1 MGNSASKSAKS
12 AIKQV
17 TTTSGRV
24 AGMNQQPLNSHS
36 SSSSRS
42 TPPPRVSETKD
53 ESIMSESRDDDL
65 AKNLQLLGQV
75 SVPGKGIPTSSTSS
89 LHENAM
95 LGILQERRRIDES
108 SAAGISTL
116 NELSARGLSNLFDDR
131 KSAKSL
137 QEADQLCRDYGMDPR
152 LIQELSKFVNS
163 PSISRVLPS
172 NDPDEDDRRLA
183 KWVDAP
189 SS

>member
-1 MGNSASKSAKS
+1 
-12 AIKQV
+12 
-17 TTTSGRV
+17 
-24 AGMNQQPLNSHS
+24 
-36 SSSSRS
+36 
-42 TPPPRVSETKD
+42 
-53 ESIMSESRDDDL
+53 MSESRDDDL

-137 QEADQLCRDYGMDPR
+137 EEADQLCRDYGMDPQ